1 MVRSN
6 TGRSARRPWRVL
18 ASARSWHRPVWSGW
32 WLVLTGFGGLTFHAQ
47 FVTDDGAVI
56 LMHYTGLVEQTE
68 HFESAAGANEPTN
81 WADQY
86 MRLAIR
92 FETGATV
99 RLDEHQPLHRR
110 RPTRRDGKNRVGRL
124 PGPVMVSLNKALS
137 ARPLGCPTY
146 FPGQAAESAM
156 SVPVHAQRHTR
167 RSDGSVRAAR
177 RRRRNSAFSGSTSAP
192 ATAASHSSSCEVGSL
207 A

>member
-18 ASARSWHRPVWSGW
+18 ASARSWHRPVWTGW

-92 FETGATV
+92 FETGAKQYAWMNTN
-99 RLDEHQPLHRR
+99 LFIAA
-110 RPTRRDGKNRVGRL
+110 GRL
-124 PGPVMVSLNKALS
+124 EGTGRIEYAVYRGL
-137 ARPLGCPTY
+137 
-146 FPGQAAESAM
+146 
-156 SVPVHAQRHTR
+156 
-167 RSDGSVRAAR
+167 
-177 RRRRNSAFSGSTSAP
+177 
-192 ATAASHSSSCEVGSL
+192 
-207 A
+207 